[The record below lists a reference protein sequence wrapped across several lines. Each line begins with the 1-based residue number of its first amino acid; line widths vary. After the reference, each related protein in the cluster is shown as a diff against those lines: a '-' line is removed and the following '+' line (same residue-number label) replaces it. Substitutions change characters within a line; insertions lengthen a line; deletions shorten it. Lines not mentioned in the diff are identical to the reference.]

1 MASAELMLKTVFE
14 NGKRV
19 EPARSLASIR
29 ETMIEQRNRFPEEYK
44 RLRNPE
50 IFRVLLSTQLGEM
63 KDSMLMNPE
72 SAQ

>member
-1 MASAELMLKTVFE
+1 
-14 NGKRV
+14 
-19 EPARSLASIR
+19 
-29 ETMIEQRNRFPEEYK
+29 MIEQRNRFPEEYK

-50 IFRVLLSTQLGEM
+50 IFKVMLSTQLGEM